1 MEEILT
7 ASLKFAVS
15 LLAIADP
22 LAAIPIFL
30 ATLQK
35 NPKMNIRKLVTV
47 VVNATCITLIISLF
61 LGQSILN
68 FFGISIASFTIAGG
82 FLLFGMAFSMM
93 QAHSSDAKIT
103 DDEIHGMKT
112 EKDVGVIPLA
122 IPLLSGPGA
131 ISVSIIQSKKFES
144 PGYWVGGVLA
154 ILFIGIVIRFSFLYA
169 KPIGEKIGQTGLNV
183 MTRIMGLIL
192 LAISI
197 EMVASGIKELLPA
210 LRGI

>member
-1 MEEILT
+1 MEDIFT
-7 ASLKFAVS
+7 VSLKFAVS

-30 ATLQK
+30 ATLAK
-35 NPKMNIRKLVTV
+35 NPSMNIKKLVNV
-47 VVNATCITLIISLF
+47 VVNATCVTLIISLF
-61 LGQSILN
+61 LGQTILN

-122 IPLLSGPGA
+122 IPMLSGPGA
-131 ISVSIIQSKKFES
+131 ISLSIIQSKKFDS
-144 PGYWVGGVLA
+144 LGYWIGGVIA
-154 ILFIGIVIRFSFLYA
+154 VLFIGLLIRISFLYA

-210 LRGI
+210 LRGG